1 MLLDLMLP
9 GVDGLE
15 ACRLFKED
23 PKARHL
29 PIVMLW

>member
-1 MLLDLMLP
+1 MLP

-15 ACRLFKED
+15 VRRLLKQD